1 MLTLTPTRVL
11 IIEDSR
17 ATREFMRR
25 SLNAE
30 AGIEVVGT
38 AGDVFEA
45 RDLILRLKPDLCT
58 LDLELPGM
66 DGLTFLRQLLPQY
79 PIPMIVVSSLTQ
91 PGMGH
96 AMKALECG
104 AVDVVPKPSS
114 QHGLDLEGMME
125 SLIEKIHNHRQYR
138 IQWRISAPASG
149 NEEAVS
155 APSARILEKN
165 KIIVVGA
172 STGGPIAVCDLVKR
186 FPVDMPGTVIVI
198 HMPSGFTTL
207 FARRLNEEVGVKV
220 KEAEDGEVI
229 ETGKVLIAPAGRQCR
244 IRAVGPVRRIA
255 LGEETKVNG
264 HAPAVDPL
272 FFSAAEQVGA
282 DTYGV
287 LLTGMGRDGALGLLS
302 LREAGAFTVAQS
314 EETCVV
320 YGMPKA
326 AIDMGAVDVVADLR
340 QIPHELVKRIR
351 SEKAALI
358 R

>member
-1 MLTLTPTRVL
+1 MITLTPTRVL

-45 RDLILRLKPDLCT
+45 RDQILRLKPDLCT

-114 QHGLDLEGMME
+114 EHGLDLKGMMT

-138 IQWRISAPASG
+138 IQWRMSAV
-149 NEEAVS
+149 NEDIDS
-155 APSARILEKN
+155 TPSARILEKN
-165 KIIVVGA
+165 KVIVVGA
-172 STGGPIAVCDLVKR
+172 STGGPIAVHDFVKR

-207 FARRLNEEVGVKV
+207 FAKRLNEEVGVNV

-229 ETGKVLIAPAGRQCR
+229 ETGKVFIAPAGRQCR
-244 IRAVGPVRRIA
+244 IRAAGSMRRIV
-255 LGEETKVNG
+255 LGEEAKVNG
-264 HAPAVDPL
+264 HSPAVDPL
-272 FFSAAEQVGA
+272 FFSAAEEVGA

-287 LLTGMGRDGALGLLS
+287 LLTGMGRDGAHGLLK
-302 LREAGAFTVAQS
+302 LREAGAFTFAQS

-320 YGMPKA
+320 YG
-326 AIDMGAVDVVADLR
+326 
-340 QIPHELVKRIR
+340 
-351 SEKAALI
+351 
-358 R
+358 

>member
-1 MLTLTPTRVL
+1 MITLTPTRVL

-17 ATREFMRR
+17 STREFMRR

-30 AGIEVVGT
+30 DGIEVVGT

-91 PGMGH
+91 PGMSH

-114 QHGLDLEGMME
+114 QHGLDLKGMME
-125 SLIEKIHNHRQYR
+125 SLVEKIHQHRQYR
-138 IQWRISAPASG
+138 IQWRLSAAG
-149 NEEAVS
+149 DDGA
-155 APSARILEKN
+155 APSASAPGKN
-165 KIIVVGA
+165 KTIVVGA
-172 STGGPIAVCDLVKR
+172 STGGPIAVHDLVKR

-207 FARRLNEEVGVKV
+207 FARRLNEEVGVDV

-244 IRAVGPVRRIA
+244 VKSVGAVRRIV
-255 LGEETKVNG
+255 LGEEAKVNG

-272 FFSAAEQVGA
+272 FFSAAEEIGA
-282 DTYGV
+282 ETYGV
-287 LLTGMGRDGALGLLS
+287 LLTGMGRDGALGLLR
-302 LREAGAFTVAQS
+302 LREAGGFTMAQS

-326 AIDMGAVDVVADLR
+326 AIDMGAVDAVADLR
-340 QIPHELVKRIR
+340 QIPHELVKRLR
-351 SEKAALI
+351 SEKAAQA